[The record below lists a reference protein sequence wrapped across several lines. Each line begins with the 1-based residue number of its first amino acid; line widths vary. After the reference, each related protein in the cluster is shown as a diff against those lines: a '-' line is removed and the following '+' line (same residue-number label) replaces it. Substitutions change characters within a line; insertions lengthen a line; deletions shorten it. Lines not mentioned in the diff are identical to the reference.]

1 MQLVLDVR
9 TRWNSLL
16 HMLRKFYDLRKE
28 VKLALIENNYEFD
41 FSSQEL
47 EKVKEI
53 CDVLSPIEWAVME
66 LSKENSDLLQAEKI
80 IGFTASK
87 L

>member
-1 MQLVLDVR
+1 
-9 TRWNSLL
+9 
-16 HMLRKFYDLRKE
+16 MLRKFYDLRKE